1 MASKKNIITSDDILG
16 KDAVDPDGEVL
27 GVVMKLHIDKESKQ
41 ITGITIDEGFM
52 KPDLFIGISH
62 IKNFGIDSVFL
73 SRVPTGKYIGLNVF
87 DSKGKFIGKVKKIN
101 SKRHKVDSIE
111 TSKGIISHSDIKE
124 IGASVILNPGYK
136 VKESNNNLSRKRRIK
151 IIWQRS

>member
-1 MASKKNIITSDDILG
+1 
-16 KDAVDPDGEVL
+16 
-27 GVVMKLHIDKESKQ
+27 
-41 ITGITIDEGFM
+41 M
-52 KPDLFIGISH
+52 KPDLFIGIRH

-87 DSKGKFIGKVKKIN
+87 DSKGKFIGKVKKVN

-111 TSKGIISHSDIKE
+111 IPKGKIDHSDIKE

-136 VKESNNNLSRKRRIK
+136 VKESNNLPRKRRKIK
-151 IIWQRS
+151 LVWQRS